1 MTGPHR
7 RLRTISIAC
16 SGAPKTAGGR
26 VRGERDCGSATAIGP
41 RTMGRGITASALQT
55 PLDNRSTSQAGW
67 ARDWRETAGSGRVSG
82 AMVHLLKHMLCW
94 EHDGV
99 TAITGP
105 PPTRPDDRPTLR
117 AVGIFDVCSNAAVN
131 SDLSCFLYR
140 GRMKRPYLH
149 CRADSVA

>member
-1 MTGPHR
+1 MTPLPPADDQHSRQWRAQNGR
-7 RLRTISIAC
+7 RGYRGIA
-16 SGAPKTAGGR
+16 T
-26 VRGERDCGSATAIGP
+26 GEAQRPSAP
-41 RTMGRGITASALQT
+41 RTTGRGITASALQT
-55 PLDNRSTSQAGW
+55 PLDNRSTSQAGR